1 MMTFF
6 GKIHD
11 FFFPEEKEIEIKNFA
26 VFPNEAQRYREIAVE
41 NHEALLVLTRD
52 CNHLKQRVH
61 DLERENQC
69 LREMLAEVK
78 K

>member
-11 FFFPEEKEIEIKNFA
+11 FFFPEEKEGTHQIPT
-26 VFPNEAQRYREIAVE
+26 FPNEAERYRKIAVE

-52 CNHLKQRVH
+52 CNHLKQRVR

>member
-11 FFFPEEKEIEIKNFA
+11 FFFPEEKEGTHAMPI
-26 VFPNEAQRYREIAVE
+26 FPNEAQRYKEIAVE

-52 CNHLKQRVH
+52 CNHLKQRVY
-61 DLERENQC
+61 DLERENKC
-69 LREMLAEVK
+69 LREMLAKEGD
-78 K
+78 